1 MLDVDV
7 MGTAEQQKEH
17 SGVSGSS
24 SLECP
29 DDDTGGARPPVSRG
43 SSTGVTPSPSGL
55 LSSPSS
61 NSVGGGP
68 SSLLGGITSRRGR
81 ASPTSSALSRIPLTR
96 LCEEKRARRCRFY
109 RNGDR
114 WFGGSVIPVGGD
126 KHRSWEALLG
136 DLTRLLDHPIHL
148 TAGVRHVFA
157 LDGTRVTALDQ
168 ISEGGEYVVSSSESF
183 KKLDYTRARL
193 PQWRVYARRN
203 EALHVPPRTAY
214 ASPAS
219 TPGCEMPPV
228 MIGSSSSSTDSPKDY
243 IRPKLVTV
251 IRNGIRPRKAVRILL
266 NRRTAR
272 SLDQVLS
279 DITHAIKLDTGAV
292 RKVFTLDGRQVLSLR
307 DFFFDDDIF
316 IAYGPERLS
325 HDDFDLDSEECKTI
339 QPMVKCPLSP
349 RRPRRMPSPKP
360 RGRAVSPLAI
370 FDGPGSLPRSPR
382 KPRAHSPHKR
392 LSQPQTHYQQEQSQN
407 LLQYNGHVAC
417 ASLEN
422 IIFPSCVTSKYSVG
436 RILGD
441 GNFAVVRGCVC
452 KKTKEEYALKIID
465 KAKCRGKE
473 HMIESEVSILRRVSH
488 PHIVSLIEEFHTPH
502 QLYLVMEL
510 VRGGDL
516 FDAIAS
522 ATRYTEQDASSMVR
536 DLAAALDYL
545 HQRNIVHRDI
555 KPENLLVVERTDGGK
570 SLKLGDFG
578 LAVEVTEPLYTICGT
593 PTYVAPEILA
603 ESGYGLKVDIWA
615 TGVITYILLCGFP
628 PFVSATNN
636 QEELFDQ
643 ILRGHY
649 EFHAPYWDDISD
661 SARELI
667 VHMIQVDQD
676 KRFSAQEVLDHPWV
690 SDDEALDRNLHL
702 RVSHKL
708 GLHFDT
714 NGPQHKDAGINLMSV
729 TALDKENRSLRREA
743 DLQDVPKL
751 TSPPCSPRMT
761 IFSNNNQVY

>member
-1 MLDVDV
+1 

-24 SLECP
+24 SLECGE
-29 DDDTGGARPPVSRG
+29 DDIGGVRPLPVSRG
-43 SSTGVTPSPSGL
+43 SSTGIVASASSISVSSGNGA
-55 LSSPSS
+55 S
-61 NSVGGGP
+61 GG
-68 SSLLGGITSRRGR
+68 RRGR
-81 ASPTSSALSRIPLTR
+81 ASPTSSALSRIPLTK

-114 WFGGSVIPVGGD
+114 WFGGTVVAVGGD
-126 KHRSWEALLG
+126 KHRSWEALLA
-136 DLTRLLDHPIHL
+136 DLTRVLDHPIHL
-148 TAGVRHVFA
+148 TAGVRHVFT
-157 LDGTRVTALDQ
+157 LDGTRVTQLDQ
-168 ISEGGEYVVSSSESF
+168 ILEAGEYVVSSVETF

-193 PQWRVYARRN
+193 PQWRANARRN
-203 EALHVPPRTAY
+203 EALHVTPRTAY
-214 ASPAS
+214 ASPVS
-219 TPGCEMPPV
+219 TPGSEAPPSV
-228 MIGSSSSSTDSPKDY
+228 IGCTTPTDSPKDF

-251 IRNGIRPRKAVRILL
+251 IRNGVRPRKAVRILL

-272 SLDQVLS
+272 SLEQVLS
-279 DITHAIKLDTGAV
+279 DITQAIKLDTGAV
-292 RKVFTLDGRQVLSLR
+292 RKVFTLDGRQVVSLR
-307 DFFFDDDIF
+307 DFFYDDDIF

-392 LSQPQTHYQQEQSQN
+392 LSQQHQQSYQQQ
-407 LLQYNGHVAC
+407 QYQHNGHVAC
-417 ASLEN
+417 GGLEN

-441 GNFAVVRGCVC
+441 GNFAVVRECVC
-452 KKTKEEYALKIID
+452 RKTKEEYALKIID
-465 KAKCRGKE
+465 KTKCRGKE
-473 HMIESEVSILRRVSH
+473 HMIESEVSILRQVSH
-488 PHIVSLIEEFHTPH
+488 PNIVSLIEEFHTSH

-510 VRGGDL
+510 VKGGDL

-522 ATRYTEQDASSMVR
+522 ATRYTERDASSMVR
-536 DLAAALDYL
+536 DLTSALDYL
-545 HQRNIVHRDI
+545 HQRSVVHRDI
-555 KPENLLVVERTDGGK
+555 KPENLLVVERSNGSK

-578 LAVEVTEPLYTICGT
+578 LAVEVTEPLYTVCGT
-593 PTYVAPEILA
+593 PTYVAPEILN

-649 EFHAPYWDDISD
+649 EFHSPYWDDISD

-667 VHMIQVDQD
+667 VHMIQVDQE

-690 SDDEALDRNLHL
+690 SDDEALDQNLHL

-714 NGPQHKDAGINLMSV
+714 NGPQHKAAGITLMAAES
-729 TALDKENRSLRREA
+729 T
-743 DLQDVPKL
+743 
-751 TSPPCSPRMT
+751 PCLHT
-761 IFSNNNQVY
+761 VEVL

>member
-1 MLDVDV
+1 

-24 SLECP
+24 SLECGE
-29 DDDTGGARPPVSRG
+29 DEAGGVRPPVSRG
-43 SSTGVTPSPSGL
+43 SSTGGVTATTSSIGGSSG
-55 LSSPSS
+55 SGVV
-61 NSVGGGP
+61 N
-68 SSLLGGITSRRGR
+68 GIRRGR
-81 ASPTSSALSRIPLTR
+81 ASPTCAAGRVPLTR
-96 LCEEKRARRCRFY
+96 LCEEKRAKRCRFY

-114 WFGGSVIPVGGD
+114 WFGGMVVAVGGD
-126 KHRSWEALLG
+126 KHRSWEALLE
-136 DLTRLLDHPIHL
+136 DLTRLLDHSIHL
-148 TAGVRHVFA
+148 TAGVRHVFG
-157 LDGTRVTALDQ
+157 LDGTRVTQLDH
-168 ISEGGEYVVSSSESF
+168 IIEAGEYIVSSSEVF
-183 KKLDYTRARL
+183 KKLDYSRARL
-193 PQWRVYARRN
+193 PQWRAHARRN
-203 EALHVPPRTAY
+203 EALHVTPRTTAFS
-214 ASPAS
+214 SPVS
-219 TPGCEMPPV
+219 TPGSEAPPS
-228 MIGSSSSSTDSPKDY
+228 ILGSSTPTDSPKDF

-251 IRNGIRPRKAVRILL
+251 IRNGVRPRKAVRILL

-272 SLDQVLS
+272 SLEQVLS
-279 DITHAIKLDTGAV
+279 DITQAIKLDTGAV
-292 RKVFTLDGRQVLSLR
+292 RKVFTLDGRQVVSLR

-325 HDDFDLDSEECKTI
+325 HDDFDLDNEECKTI
-339 QPMVKCPLSP
+339 QPLVKCPLSP

-382 KPRAHSPHKR
+382 KPAGQHHKR
-392 LSQPQTHYQQEQSQN
+392 LSQPNTHTYQQQQHH
-407 LLQYNGHVAC
+407 QYQQQNGHVAC
-417 ASLEN
+417 GGLEN
-422 IIFPSCVTSKYSVG
+422 IIFPACVTSKYSVG

-452 KKTKEEYALKIID
+452 RTTREEYALKIID
-465 KAKCRGKE
+465 KTKCRGKE
-473 HMIESEVSILRRVSH
+473 HMIESEVSILRQVSH
-488 PHIVSLIEEFHTPH
+488 PNIVSLIEEFHTPT

-510 VRGGDL
+510 VKGGDL

-522 ATRYTEQDASSMVR
+522 ATRYTEKDASSMVR
-536 DLAAALDYL
+536 DLTSALDYL
-545 HQRNIVHRDI
+545 HQRSIVHRDI
-555 KPENLLVVERTDGGK
+555 KPENLLVVEYPNDAK

-578 LAVEVTEPLYTICGT
+578 LAVEVTEPLYTVCGT
-593 PTYVAPEILA
+593 PTYVAPEILN

-643 ILRGHY
+643 ILRGYY
-649 EFHAPYWDDISD
+649 EFHSPYWDDISE

-667 VHMIQVDQD
+667 VHMIQVDQE

-714 NGPQHKDAGINLMSV
+714 NGPQHKAAGITLMAAES
-729 TALDKENRSLRREA
+729 T
-743 DLQDVPKL
+743 
-751 TSPPCSPRMT
+751 PCLHT
-761 IFSNNNQVY
+761 VEVQ

>member
-1 MLDVDV
+1 

-24 SLECP
+24 SLECGE
-29 DDDTGGARPPVSRG
+29 DEAAARAPVSRG
-43 SSTGVTPSPSGL
+43 SSTGVAATPSNASTSGA
-55 LSSPSS
+55 S
-61 NSVGGGP
+61 G
-68 SSLLGGITSRRGR
+68 SRRGR
-81 ASPTSSALSRIPLTR
+81 ASPTSAFSRIPLAR
-96 LCEEKRARRCRFY
+96 FCEEKRARRCRFY

-114 WFGGSVIPVGGD
+114 WFGGMVVPVGGD
-126 KHRSWEALLG
+126 KHRSWEALLA
-136 DLTRLLDHPIHL
+136 DLTRLLDHSIHL
-148 TAGVRHVFA
+148 TAGVRHVFT
-157 LDGTRVTALDQ
+157 LDGTRVTSLDQ
-168 ISEGGEYVVSSSESF
+168 ICEAGEYVVSSSETF
-183 KKLDYTRARL
+183 KRLEYTRARL
-193 PQWRVYARRN
+193 PQWRATARRN
-203 EALHVPPRTAY
+203 EALHVSPRTTHVT
-214 ASPAS
+214 PAS
-219 TPGCEMPPV
+219 TPGNELPPSL
-228 MIGSSSSSTDSPKDY
+228 MGSSMSADSPKDF

-272 SLDQVLS
+272 SLEQVLS

-292 RKVFTLDGRQVLSLR
+292 RKVYTLDGRQVMSLR
-307 DFFFDDDIF
+307 DFFYDDDIF

-370 FDGPGSLPRSPR
+370 FDGPGCSLPRSPR

-392 LSQPQTHYQQEQSQN
+392 LSQPNNQIYQQHQDPPM
-407 LLQYNGHVAC
+407 YNGHIAC
-417 ASLEN
+417 GGLEN
-422 IIFPSCVTSKYSVG
+422 IIFPTCVTSRYSVG

-452 KKTKEEYALKIID
+452 RKTKEEYALKIID

-488 PHIVSLIEEFHTPH
+488 PNIVSLVEEFHTSQH
-502 QLYLVMEL
+502 LYLVMEL

-522 ATRYTEQDASSMVR
+522 ATRYTEQDASSMIR
-536 DLAAALDYL
+536 DLASALDYL
-545 HQRNIVHRDI
+545 HQRDIVHRDI
-555 KPENLLVVERTDGGK
+555 KPENLLVVDRSDGSK

-578 LAVEVTEPLYTICGT
+578 LAVEVTEPLYTVCGT
-593 PTYVAPEILA
+593 PTYVAPEILS

-643 ILRGHY
+643 ILRGQY

-714 NGPQHKDAGINLMSV
+714 NGPQHKAAGITLMAV
-729 TALDKENRSLRREA
+729 TALDKENRSLRREG
-743 DLQDVPKL
+743 DPRDVPNL

-761 IFSNNNQVY
+761 LYANNNQVF